1 MRLGKEDRQRHR
13 REAAAAPHVED
24 TGAGIERTD
33 LGNGE
38 RMQHMAQVEL
48 VEILAR
54 DDVDL
59 GVPVG
64 VEAVQGGEL
73 LPLQFRQAGEIFVD
87 KFHADRFFRGGGQ
100 FFSPSVIRRHICSR
114 ARCICVLTVPS
125 GNLRLAA
132 ISS

>member
-24 TGAGIERTD
+24 TGTGIERTD

-64 VEAVQGGEL
+64 VKAVQGGEL

-87 KFHADRFFRGGGQ
+87 KFHAYRIFKEGVS
-100 FFSPSVIRRHICSR
+100 FSR
-114 ARCICVLTVPS
+114 
-125 GNLRLAA
+125 LRLSGGTSVRGHGVSA
-132 ISS
+132 S